1 MAMAAADEETM
12 VAGRNGICAMTAV
25 LSADADTGNVTA
37 ARGEVAAGVA
47 GTVAAGLKGRG
58 PEPVGG
64 VAAAGAG
71 VKPGG
76 GAGLP
81 GGARVV
87 AVRLAKVAGIFS
99 V

>member
-12 VAGRNGICAMTAV
+12 VAGRDGNCGMTAV
-25 LSADADTGNVTA
+25 LLAAFADMGSVAAAAADA
-37 ARGEVAAGVA
+37 GEDAAG
-47 GTVAAGLKGRG
+47 TEAAGLKGTG
-58 PEPVGG
+58 LAGG

-87 AVRLAKVAGIFS
+87 AVRSAKMAGIFNVS
-99 V
+99 